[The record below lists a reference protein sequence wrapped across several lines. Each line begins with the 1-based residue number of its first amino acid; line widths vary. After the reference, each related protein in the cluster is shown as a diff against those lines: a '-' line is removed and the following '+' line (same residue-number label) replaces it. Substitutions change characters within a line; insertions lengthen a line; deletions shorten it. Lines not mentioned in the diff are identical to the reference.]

1 MSAREKAPV
10 TARRKAGLQDDH
22 DPSDIGQEQNNRE
35 EERGRAKSSEGKLD
49 DDNLPDDDS
58 KFG

>member
-10 TARRKAGLQDDH
+10 TAQRKAGLQDDH
-22 DPSDIGQEQNNRE
+22 DPSDIGQEQNNR